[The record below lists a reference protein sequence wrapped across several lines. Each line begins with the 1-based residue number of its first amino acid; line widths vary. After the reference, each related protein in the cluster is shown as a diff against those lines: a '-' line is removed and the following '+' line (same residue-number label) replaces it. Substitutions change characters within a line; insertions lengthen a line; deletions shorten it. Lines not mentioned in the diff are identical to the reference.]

1 MSETDA
7 NLPLLGD
14 PPANED
20 RRALADTQPIGDP
33 PPQDTAAAKPAK
45 APKPRDTAAAK
56 PPKAPKPRDIA
67 GLVLVDIPAHGLKC
81 GDYVTLPAATAKGLQ
96 ASGEFDPQAP
106 RPE

>member
-7 NLPLLGD
+7 TLPLLGD

-33 PPQDTAAAKPAK
+33 PPQDTAAAKPA
-45 APKPRDTAAAK
+45 
-56 PPKAPKPRDIA
+56 KAPKPRDIA

>member
-1 MSETDA
+1 MSESDTT
-7 NLPLLGD
+7 LPLLSD
-14 PPANED
+14 PPTAED
-20 RRALADTQPIGDP
+20 LTASADTQLIGDP
-33 PPQDTAAAKPAK
+33 PPQ
-45 APKPRDTAAAK
+45 DTAAAK

>member
-33 PPQDTAAAKPAK
+33 PPQDTAAAKPA
-45 APKPRDTAAAK
+45 
-56 PPKAPKPRDIA
+56 KAPKPRDIA

>member
-7 NLPLLGD
+7 TLPLLGD
-14 PPANED
+14 PPPAED
-20 RRALADTQPIGDP
+20 LTASADTQPIGDP

-45 APKPRDTAAAK
+45 APKPRD
-56 PPKAPKPRDIA
+56 IA
-67 GLVLVDIPAHGLKC
+67 GLVLVDVPAHGLKC
-81 GDYVTLPAATAKGLQ
+81 GDYVTLPAAIAKGLQ